1 MAKAIKKPQHMKKKH
16 YYVLAWSKIL
26 REIYI
31 YPDKESAENDENIML
46 SKNVDDVT
54 RFNIISEF
62 LLSIPK
68 PPPGY
73 RVKMNGIPLFSISSI
88 MQYILLRKT
97 V

>member
-1 MAKAIKKPQHMKKKH
+1 MKKKH

-54 RFNIISEF
+54 F
-62 LLSIPK
+62 LFI
-68 PPPGY
+68 
-73 RVKMNGIPLFSISSI
+73 
-88 MQYILLRKT
+88 KT
-97 V
+97 FMCMHTGNKVITNKDVGL